1 MLEKD
6 KGRTLGKTLGLEIPS
21 LAIMA
26 HLKIDATCT
35 HYNTNYTFYLKNT
48 HKTERKRP
56 PGPFAT
62 QAMLAQRWKKLSSCW
77 CK

>member
-6 KGRTLGKTLGLEIPS
+6 KGRTLEKKLGLEKPS

-26 HLKIDATCT
+26 HLKTDATCT
-35 HYNTNYTFYLKNT
+35 HYNINDTFYLKNT
-48 HKTERKRP
+48 HKIERKRP

-62 QAMLAQRWKKLSSCW
+62 QAMLAQ
-77 CK
+77 